1 MSQYMAA
8 VSLPSIT
15 TIANSNPAFRRYTF
29 DAATYQLTDYTQYY
43 LDLAASNNATEID
56 AAAPARWAV
65 EYSFMNEYRQPAV
78 PNASAPTLV
87 LDSSAYFELYLD
99 VSAVPSGSI
108 ASSRLLAPAAGEKC
122 VGLDWIA
129 EYESE

>member
-29 DAATYQLTDYTQYY
+29 DAATYQLTDYTQYF

-99 VSAVPSGSI
+99 VSAVPSEPI
-108 ASSRLLAPAAGEKC
+108 ASSRLLAPAAGDKG
-122 VGLDWIA
+122 VGLDGIA
-129 EYESE
+129 KYESE